1 MTFDNDVDN
10 GNNDDDDDNDN
21 NVNDDDTD
29 DVNDDVRH
37 KINVEKDNELE
48 TEALPNI
55 LIKKL
60 KQKHD
65 LEKKIKNGHKII
77 Y

>member
-10 GNNDDDDDNDN
+10 NHDDGNNEDDDDD
-21 NVNDDDTD
+21 
-29 DVNDDVRH
+29 DDVRH

-65 LEKKIKNGHKII
+65 LEIKIKNGHKII

>member
-10 GNNDDDDDNDN
+10 GNNDDDDDND
-21 NVNDDDTD
+21 NDDDTD

-37 KINVEKDNELE
+37 KINVEKDNELK